1 MAKKTQLD
9 RAIESLDKEI
19 SILQEMRHRLVA
31 QQQQMKPRVKRPRVV
46 APAAE
51 RLG

>member
-19 SILQEMRHRLVA
+19 SILQDMRHRLVA
-31 QQQQMKPRVKRPRVV
+31 QQQQLKPRARKPRAIAAV
-46 APAAE
+46 ADRSA
-51 RLG
+51 